1 MYPDLGIPGDS
12 HRVSENA
19 GESHRKA
26 KKGMDVRTM
35 KHAAKLAEWS
45 EKVQACRTSGLP
57 VKEWCEQNN
66 VCSKTYYT
74 WEREYLAEVSKQP
87 AIPEQMPAAGASQ
100 IVRVD
105 PRQMPDEME
114 AVGAASAVQATSNVK
129 ITLRYGG
136 MSVEMPAGMEITQI
150 AVLMK
155 ALGQTSLTSTMPG

>member
-1 MYPDLGIPGDS
+1 
-12 HRVSENA
+12 
-19 GESHRKA
+19 
-26 KKGMDVRTM
+26 MDVRTM

-45 EKVQACRTSGLP
+45 EKVQACRSSGLP

-74 WEREYLAEVSKQP
+74 WERGYLAEVSKQL
-87 AIPEQMPAAGASQ
+87 AIPEQLPVAQTNQ

-105 PRQMPDEME
+105 PSQMPDEME
-114 AVGAASAVQATSNVK
+114 VVGTPPAVQTTSNVQ

-150 AVLMK
+150 AVLMN
-155 ALGQTSLTSTMPG
+155 ALGQSC

>member
-1 MYPDLGIPGDS
+1 
-12 HRVSENA
+12 
-19 GESHRKA
+19 
-26 KKGMDVRTM
+26 MDIRTI

-45 EKVQACRTSGLP
+45 EKVQACRSSGLP

-74 WEREYLAEVSKQP
+74 WEQVYLAEVSKQL
-87 AIPEQMPAAGASQ
+87 AIPEQLPVARANQ

-114 AVGAASAVQATSNVK
+114 AVGAASAVQTTSNVE
-129 ITLRYGG
+129 ITLRYGE

-150 AVLMK
+150 AVLMN
-155 ALGQTSLTSTMPG
+155 ALGQSC